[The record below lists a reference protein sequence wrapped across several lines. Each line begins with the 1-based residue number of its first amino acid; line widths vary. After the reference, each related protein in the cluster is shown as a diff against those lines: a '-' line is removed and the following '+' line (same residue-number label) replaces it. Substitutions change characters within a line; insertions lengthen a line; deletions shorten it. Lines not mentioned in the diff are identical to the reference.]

1 MSRGSNECV
10 GAVRRLSRG
19 TLYVFAF
26 ALCVASHAGSAS
38 VFAQGRA
45 RAGVKVGRYRL
56 QSNPWVNLHQRL
68 IHEAKFGTAPPA
80 SLAGEELSKWKQ
92 AVEAYKV
99 FLGKRNPIFDEELV
113 RMNAALSATSGNKL
127 PASIPVAAAKALEAA
142 MPLYAASQWEEDDRA
157 NRFWIAVAEP
167 LLATLG
173 EELAEAHAKAYATPF
188 PTKILVDVSPLAW
201 EFGGYTV
208 GEGDHAHT
216 VISSTDSGYQGFRA
230 LEMLMHEPSHA
241 IVDATSAAIG
251 SDIAKLSKELNLK
264 PRYNLW
270 HAILFYTSGELT
282 RRALARRGVSDYQP
296 VVLGMYSRGFGGFK
310 QPLETHWQAYL
321 DGKVSREE
329 AIRQI
334 LIETTTPA
342 KK

>member
-1 MSRGSNECV
+1 LALFAVAVCV
-10 GAVRRLSRG
+10 VM
-19 TLYVFAF
+19 
-26 ALCVASHAGSAS
+26 HAGSVWA
-38 VFAQGRA
+38 VGQERA
-45 RAGVKVGRYRL
+45 RAAVKVGRYRL

-68 IHEAKFGTAPPA
+68 IHEAKFNTAPPA
-80 SLAGEELSKWKQ
+80 SLAGDELSKWKQ
-92 AVEAYKV
+92 AVESYRV
-99 FLGKRNPIFDEELV
+99 FIGKRSPIIDGELV
-113 RMNAALSATSGNKL
+113 RMNAALSATSGSKL
-127 PASIPVAAAKALEAA
+127 PGSIPAAAAKALEAA
-142 MPLYAASQWEEDDRA
+142 MPLYAAAQWEEDDRA

-167 LLATLG
+167 LLATAG
-173 EELAEAHAKAYATPF
+173 EELAEAHAKAYASPF

-216 VISSTDSGYQGFRA
+216 VISSTDPGYQGFKA

-241 IVDATSAAIG
+241 IVGATSDAVG
-251 SDIAKLSKELNLK
+251 SDITKISKELGVK

-282 RRALARRGVSDYQP
+282 RRSLARRGVSDYQP
-296 VVLGMYSRGFGGFK
+296 NVLGMYARGFGGFK

-321 DGKVSREE
+321 DGKVSREA

-334 LIETTTPA
+334 LIETMTPA